1 MTRWNQFR
9 LEKLTEMS
17 TVCKDVLDI
26 GQSARHDKR
35 IFNRINYTTFDLDPT
50 IEPDILGDICDMGM
64 IRDGSYDG
72 IVCCAILE
80 HVYAPWRAVQELGR
94 ITSSGGMLFGYV
106 PFLCGYHANPG
117 HYSDYYRYTAE
128 GIEYLFIKEG
138 GFSEIEIVP
147 VRGNVTTLIHQMPF
161 FRRFQSMF
169 YWSDKFFSDK
179 QVSGYNFFA
188 RK

>member
-17 TVCKDVLDI
+17 TGCKDVLDI

-106 PFLCGYHANPG
+106 PFLYGYHANPG

>member
-106 PFLCGYHANPG
+106 PFLYGYHANPG

>member
-1 MTRWNQFR
+1 MQKWGKFR
-9 LEKLTEMS
+9 ADKLSLMG
-17 TVCKDVLDI
+17 KDCDAVLDI
-26 GQSARHDKR
+26 GQSARHDK
-35 IFNRINYTTFDLDPT
+35 IYFENTKYVTLDLDRT
-50 IEPDILGDICDMGM
+50 INPDIVGDICDMHM
-64 IRDGSYDG
+64 ISDGSYDG

-106 PFLCGYHANPG
+106 PFLYGYHAKPG

-147 VRGNVTTLIHQMPF
+147 VRGNITTLIHQMPF